1 MISKSH
7 TQFHLRITHPHE
19 GQVSKEIKMVLLLK
33 LTEQRLISSD
43 STKLSDEK
51 VIAYYSN

>member
-1 MISKSH
+1 MITKSH
-7 TQFHLRITHPHE
+7 TQFHLRITHLHE